1 MNMRI
6 KTITCHNVYNL
17 GASLQAYALV
27 AYLQGHGHEVQIID
41 YQPLYL
47 QHYRLTGVPNPRFD
61 KPFLREAY
69 QIAKFPGRL
78 YERLTSK
85 RKKAFDYFTAEYL
98 PVTHTTYLDVTA
110 LRAVPPEADL
120 YIAGSDQI
128 WNPVFQNGKDPAFF
142 LDFVPEGKRRISY
155 AASFAVEALEKQ
167 DADRMKPW
175 LEKLDAVSVRESSS
189 VALLADMGIKGFQ
202 VVDPVFLLPKEVWEK
217 IAVQPPMRDYILV
230 YDFDNNPKVKEIAQ
244 VVSRQTGKKIV
255 SLFPMDWADA
265 VWADAGPG
273 EFLGAV
279 QNAGIVLSNSF
290 HATAF
295 SLIFQKDFYVV
306 NRTEGINA
314 RMKDLVG
321 DLGLAD
327 RLIRTVPAAIIAVD
341 YTNVVPLLEKKI
353 IASQNYLTAQTQN

>member
-1 MNMRI
+1 MRI
-6 KTITCHNVYNL
+6 NTITCHDVYNL
-17 GASLQAYALV
+17 GASLQAYALA
-27 AYLQGHGHEVQIID
+27 AYLQGQGHEVQIID

-47 QHYRLTGVPNPRFD
+47 RHYRLAGVPNPRFD

-78 YERLTSK
+78 YDRLTSK
-85 RKKAFDYFTAEYL
+85 RKKAFDWFTAEYL
-98 PVTHTTYLDVTA
+98 PVTQTTYSDIAA
-110 LRAVPPEADL
+110 LRADPPEADL

-128 WNPVFQNGKDPAFF
+128 WNPLFQNGKDPAFF

-155 AASFAVEALEKQ
+155 AASFAVESLEKQ

-175 LEKLDAVSVRESSS
+175 LEKLDDVSVRETSG
-189 VALLADMGIKGFQ
+189 VALLADMGIKGVQ
-202 VVDPVFLLPKEVWEK
+202 VVDPVFLLPRESWERL
-217 IAVQPPMRDYILV
+217 AVQPHMQDYILV

-244 VVSRQTGKKIV
+244 AISRQTGKKIV
-255 SLFPMDWADA
+255 SLFPVDWADA
-265 VWADAGPG
+265 VWADAGPC

-327 RLIRTVPAAIIAVD
+327 RLINTVPTEISSVD
-341 YTNVVPLLEKKI
+341 YANAEMLLEKKI
-353 IASQNYLTAQTQN
+353 AASKNYLAAQIQN

>member
-1 MNMRI
+1 MRI
-6 KTITCHNVYNL
+6 NTITCHDVYNL
-17 GASLQAYALV
+17 GASLQAYALA
-27 AYLQGHGHEVQIID
+27 AYLQGQGHEVQIID

-47 QHYRLTGVPNPRFD
+47 RHYRLAGVPNPRFD

-78 YERLTSK
+78 YDRLTSK
-85 RKKAFDYFTAEYL
+85 RKKAFDRFTADYL
-98 PVTHTTYLDVTA
+98 PVTQTTYSDITS
-110 LRAVPPEADL
+110 LRADPPEADL

-128 WNPVFQNGKDPAFF
+128 WNPLFRNGKDPAFF
-142 LDFVPEGKRRISY
+142 LNFVPEGKRRISY
-155 AASFAVEALEKQ
+155 AASFAVERLEKQ

-175 LEKLDAVSVRESSS
+175 LEKLDDVSVRETSGI
-189 VALLADMGIKGFQ
+189 ALLADMGIKGVQ
-202 VVDPVFLLPKEVWEK
+202 VVDPVFLLPRESWERL
-217 IAVQPPMRDYILV
+217 AVHPHMQDYILV
-230 YDFDNNPKVKEIAQ
+230 YDFDNHPKVKEIAQ
-244 VVSRQTGKKIV
+244 AISRQTGKKIV
-255 SLFPMDWADA
+255 SLFPVDWADA
-265 VWADAGPG
+265 VWADAGPC

-295 SLIFQKDFYVV
+295 SLIFGKDFYVV

-327 RLIRTVPAAIIAVD
+327 RLICAVPTAITAID
-341 YTNVVPLLEKKI
+341 YPNVVPLLEKKI
-353 IASQNYLTAQTQN
+353 IASKDYLTAQTQN

>member
-1 MNMRI
+1 MRI

-17 GASLQAYALV
+17 GASLQAYALA
-27 AYLQGHGHEVQIID
+27 AYLQGQGHEVQIID

-47 QHYRLTGVPNPRFD
+47 RHYRLTGVPNPRYD

-78 YERLTSK
+78 YDRLTSK
-85 RKKAFDYFTAEYL
+85 RKKAFDRFTAEYL
-98 PVTHTTYLDVTA
+98 PVTQTSYSDVTA
-110 LRAVPPEADL
+110 LRATPPEADL

-128 WNPVFQNGKDPAFF
+128 WNPLFRNGKDPAFF

-155 AASFAVEALEKQ
+155 AASFAVEKLEKQ

-175 LEKLDAVSVRESSS
+175 LEQLDAVAVRESSG
-189 VALLADMGIKGFQ
+189 VALLADMGIKGVQ
-202 VVDPVFLLPKEVWEK
+202 VVDPVFLLPKAAWEQLA
-217 IAVQPPMRDYILV
+217 IQPAMQDYILV
-230 YDFDNNPKVKEIAQ
+230 YDFDNSPKIKEIAQ
-244 VVSRQTGKKIV
+244 AISRQTGKKIV
-255 SLFPMDWADA
+255 SLFPVEWADA
-265 VWADAGPG
+265 VWANAGPCD
-273 EFLGAV
+273 FLGAV
-279 QNAGIVLSNSF
+279 QNAGLVLSNSF

-321 DLGLAD
+321 DLGLSD
-327 RLIRTVPAAIIAVD
+327 RLICAVPAAMSAID
-341 YTNVVPLLEKKI
+341 YTKAAPLLERKI
-353 IASQNYLTAQTQN
+353 IASKDYLTAQTQN

>member
-1 MNMRI
+1 MI
-6 KTITCHNVYNL
+6 IDTITCHNVYNL
-17 GASLQAYALV
+17 GASLQAYALA
-27 AYLQGHGHEVQIID
+27 AYLQGEGHEVQIID

-47 QHYRLTGVPNPRFD
+47 RHYRLAGVPNPRFD

-78 YERLTSK
+78 YDRLTSK
-85 RKKAFDYFTAEYL
+85 RKKAFDRFTAEYL
-98 PVTHTTYLDVTA
+98 PVTRTTYSDVAA
-110 LRAVPPEADL
+110 LRANPPEADL

-128 WNPVFQNGKDPAFF
+128 WNPLFRNGKDPAFF
-142 LDFVPEGKRRISY
+142 LDFVPAGKRRISY
-155 AASFAVEALEKQ
+155 AASFAVETLSKQ
-167 DADRMKPW
+167 DADRMKRW
-175 LEKLDAVSVRESSS
+175 VERLDAVSVRESSG
-189 VALLADMGIKGFQ
+189 VALLADMGIKGIQ
-202 VVDPVFLLPKEVWEK
+202 VVDPVFLLSKESWEK
-217 IAVQPPMRDYILV
+217 LAVQPPMRDYILV
-230 YDFDNNPKVKEIAQ
+230 YDFDKNEKVKEIARAI
-244 VVSRQTGKKIV
+244 SKQTGKKIV
-255 SLFPMDWADA
+255 SLFPMDWADE
-265 VWADAGPG
+265 VWADAGPC

-327 RLIRTVPAAIIAVD
+327 RLIHDVPTAISSVD
-341 YTNVVPLLEKKI
+341 YAYARMLLEGKI
-353 IASQNYLTAQTQN
+353 AASKEYLAAQTQS

>member
-1 MNMRI
+1 MII
-6 KTITCHNVYNL
+6 KTITCHKVYNL
-17 GASLQAYALV
+17 GASLQAYALA
-27 AYLQGHGHEVQIID
+27 AYLQGRGHEVQIID

-47 QHYRLTGVPNPRFD
+47 RHYRLTGVPNPRFD
-61 KPFLREAY
+61 KPFLRETY

-78 YERLTSK
+78 YDRLTSK
-85 RKKAFDYFTAEYL
+85 RKRAFDRFTAEYL
-98 PVTHTTYLDVTA
+98 PVTQTTYSDIVA
-110 LRAVPPEADL
+110 LRANPPEADL

-128 WNPVFQNGKDPAFF
+128 WNPLFRNGKDSAFF

-175 LEKLDAVSVRESSS
+175 LEQLDAVSVRESSG
-189 VALLADMGIKGFQ
+189 VALLADMGINGVQ
-202 VVDPVFLLPKEVWEK
+202 VVDPVFLLPKESWERL
-217 IAVQPPMRDYILV
+217 AVQLPMRDYILV

-244 VVSRQTGKKIV
+244 VISRKTGKKIV
-255 SLFPMDWADA
+255 SLFPVDWADA
-265 VWADAGPG
+265 VWADAGPC

-314 RMKDLVG
+314 RMKDMVG

-327 RLIRTVPAAIIAVD
+327 RLICTVPAAITAID
-341 YTNVVPLLEKKI
+341 YPNVVPLLEKKI
-353 IASQNYLTAQTQN
+353 IASKDYLTAQTQN

>member
-1 MNMRI
+1 MRI

-17 GASLQAYALV
+17 GASLQAYALA
-27 AYLQGHGHEVQIID
+27 AYLQGQGHEVQIID

-47 QHYRLTGVPNPRFD
+47 RHYRLAGVPNPRYD

-78 YERLTSK
+78 YDRFTSK
-85 RKKAFDYFTAEYL
+85 RKKAFDRFTAEYL
-98 PVTHTTYLDVTA
+98 PVTQTTYSDITSLQA
-110 LRAVPPEADL
+110 NPPEAGL

-128 WNPVFQNGKDPAFF
+128 WNPLFRNGKDPAFF

-155 AASFAVEALEKQ
+155 AASFAVERLEKQ

-175 LEKLDAVSVRESSS
+175 LERLDAVSVRESSGVS
-189 VALLADMGIKGFQ
+189 LLAEMGVKGIQ
-202 VVDPVFLLPKEVWEK
+202 VVDPVFLLTKDAWEK
-217 IAVQPPMRDYILV
+217 IAVLPPMQDYILV

-244 VVSRQTGKKIV
+244 AVSRQTGKKIV
-255 SLFPMDWADA
+255 SLFPVDWADELW
-265 VWADAGPG
+265 VDAGPC

-295 SLIFQKDFYVV
+295 SLIFGKDFYVI

-327 RLIRTVPAAIIAVD
+327 RLICTVPNAITAID
-341 YTNVVPLLEKKI
+341 YPNVVSLLEKKI
-353 IASQNYLTAQTQN
+353 IASKDYLTAQIQN

>member
-1 MNMRI
+1 MKI

-27 AYLQGHGHEVQIID
+27 AYLQGQRHEVQIID
-41 YQPLYL
+41 YQPLFL
-47 QHYRLTGVPNPRFD
+47 RHYRLAGVPNPRFD

-78 YERLTSK
+78 YDRLTSK
-85 RKKAFDYFTAEYL
+85 RKKAFDRFTAEYL
-98 PVTHTTYLDVTA
+98 PVTQTTYSDIA
-110 LRAVPPEADL
+110 DLRAAPPEADV

-128 WNPVFQNGKDPAFF
+128 WNPLFPNGKDPAFF

-155 AASFAVEALEKQ
+155 SASFAVETLEKQ

-175 LEKLDAVSVRESSS
+175 LEQLDAVSVRESSG
-189 VALLADMGIKGFQ
+189 VALLANMGIKGVQ
-202 VVDPVFLLPKEVWEK
+202 VVDPVFLLPKESWERL
-217 IAVQPPMRDYILV
+217 AVQLPMRDYILV

-244 VVSRQTGKKIV
+244 VISRKTGKKIV
-255 SLFPMDWADA
+255 SLFPVDWADE
-265 VWADAGPG
+265 VWANAGPC

-279 QNAGIVLSNSF
+279 QNACIVLSNSF

-327 RLIRTVPAAIIAVD
+327 RLICTVPTDISSVD
-341 YTNVVPLLEKKI
+341 YSHATTLLAEK
-353 IASQNYLTAQTQN
+353 IAASKDYLFAQTQK